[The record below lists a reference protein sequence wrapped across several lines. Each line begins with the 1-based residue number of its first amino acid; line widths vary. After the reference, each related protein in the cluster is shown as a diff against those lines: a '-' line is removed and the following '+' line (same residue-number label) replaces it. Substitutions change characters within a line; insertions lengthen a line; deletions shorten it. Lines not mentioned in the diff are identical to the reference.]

1 MQRSFSGNGANQDI
15 VVASARAY
23 VSALNKLIAF
33 VSASQRAA
41 DAADAAEEPSSA
53 SAVRGPP
60 ARLSWPSGGLHVAE
74 LVPSLVAAFEH
85 ANERRRN
92 VHTYAGPCFRRDNML
107 STACLQLLGNTESHP
122 CLMLPDAP
130 SLMHL
135 LLIPMHRCIYHQQ
148 PIAA

>member
-53 SAVRGPP
+53 SAVRGLQP
-60 ARLSWPSGGLHVAE
+60 A
-74 LVPSLVAAFEH
+74 
-85 ANERRRN
+85 
-92 VHTYAGPCFRRDNML
+92 
-107 STACLQLLGNTESHP
+107 
-122 CLMLPDAP
+122 
-130 SLMHL
+130 
-135 LLIPMHRCIYHQQ
+135 
-148 PIAA
+148 